1 MKILVTGGKGYI
13 GGLLVKRLVE
23 AGHEV
28 STFDLVDGQSL
39 LDREQVHAS
48 IKGIDVVF
56 HLAAVADLTWS
67 ARSHENMLATV
78 DVNVQGTTN
87 VAFACAAEGV
97 LLQFASTC
105 CVYGN
110 QEVHPSTELTLPNPA
125 EVYAYSKLAGESVV
139 KGFGVS
145 MGLRFNIMRYAT
157 VYGPSMREA
166 LGVSVFMRQALAGQ
180 PITVHGDG
188 LQSRTLTY
196 TDDLVDAQLALLQSG
211 KVGETYNLTTEES
224 VTAKD
229 MAEQIKALTGTKSE
243 VTFVEQRKHQTLRE
257 EISAEKAFKELGW
270 KAKTSFAEGL
280 RLTHEWF
287 LSQPK

>member
-13 GGLLVKRLVE
+13 GGLLVKRLAE

-48 IKGIDVVF
+48 IKGMDVVF

-78 DVNVQGTTN
+78 DVNVLGTTN

-110 QEVHPSTELTLPNPA
+110 QDVHPSTELTLPNPA

-145 MGLRFNIMRYAT
+145 MGLKFNIMRYAT
-157 VYGPSMREA
+157 VYGPGMREA
-166 LGVSVFMRQALAGQ
+166 LGVSVFMHQALGLDKAYRSDCDMAAASGQ
-180 PITVHGDG
+180 PEPVDVEWLSAWISSAPAD
-188 LQSRTLTY
+188 TLG
-196 TDDLVDAQLALLQSG
+196 AMLA
-211 KVGETYNLTTEES
+211 
-224 VTAKD
+224 
-229 MAEQIKALTGTKSE
+229 ALAIDHS
-243 VTFVEQRKHQTLRE
+243 
-257 EISAEKAFKELGW
+257 I
-270 KAKTSFAEGL
+270 
-280 RLTHEWF
+280 
-287 LSQPK
+287 